1 MFKRK
6 KSSESEVEEEPM
18 LDNDEISQLLA
29 TNKTLKDDL
38 DVAKATIQTLEAL
51 LQNLAISLED
61 KKK

>member
-6 KSSESEVEEEPM
+6 KSSESEVEEEPI

-29 TNKTLKDDL
+29 TNKTLNDDL

-61 KKK
+61 KN